1 MMHTFTGFL
10 RSPTSISLFMS
21 KWLLVKSNGEARYR
35 VQAVRV
41 MCAKLLLF
49 VSLKLAG
56 PVQLNR
62 LEVGICIISCWFR

>member
-1 MMHTFTGFL
+1 
-10 RSPTSISLFMS
+10 MS